1 MFNILRKSYIIK
13 EGFWYSF
20 VFMFSQF
27 ISLIGAFLVARYL
40 GPHDLGF
47 YTLTQVFMSILSI
60 FLSSFD
66 FYGHWHI
73 VQQFS
78 TESNNCRVC
87 DLYMVYCH
95 LFPSSNKNISSYST
109 FISAFYR
116 INSFPFSFHTS
127 IQQGKNS
134 YRRSN
139 DYFHHIAF
147 RLKTLGNYT

>member
-73 VQQFS
+73 VQQENVRREATKYFLQKAIIVGCAIS
-78 TESNNCRVC
+78 IWFIVTFFLLPTKIFLLTLL
-87 DLYMVYCH
+87 LYLPFIVSILSPF
-95 LFPSSNKNISSYST
+95 LFILQYNKEKI
-109 FISAFYR
+109 
-116 INSFPFSFHTS
+116 
-127 IQQGKNS
+127 
-134 YRRSN
+134 
-139 DYFHHIAF
+139 